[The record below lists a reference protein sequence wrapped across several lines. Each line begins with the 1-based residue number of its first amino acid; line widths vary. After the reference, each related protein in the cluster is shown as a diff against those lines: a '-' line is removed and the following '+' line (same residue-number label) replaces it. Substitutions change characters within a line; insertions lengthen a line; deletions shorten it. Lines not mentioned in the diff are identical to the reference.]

1 MYTDADWTPPLLLT
15 LEDSIWDDRTDAP
28 GWVRIVGLAL
38 DGDHVQVT
46 LDGSPGRVLRLPAVV
61 PIHVLRATPVGEEG
75 AVDDQMASWYAGDVD
90 SVGAAMTA
98 HAQPAPPVPGP
109 GRAVPAFARDPEL
122 VGIYGG
128 DLDHVMDA
136 VGAASPDA
144 RARTL
149 RDEVTRRS
157 LAEAAAHPPARPE
170 TADPDAE
177 EAQDERMAGYYG
189 GDLGSVLE
197 HRKKS

>member
-1 MYTDADWTPPLLLT
+1 MYFDVDWTPPLELT
-15 LEDSIWDDRTDAP
+15 LEDSIWDERLDVP
-28 GWVRIVGLAL
+28 GWARVVGLAL
-38 DGDHVQVT
+38 DGDHVRVT
-46 LDGSPGRVLRLPAVV
+46 LDDPEGTVVRLPGII
-61 PIHVLRATPVGEEG
+61 PIRVKRTAAVGEEG
-75 AVDDQMASWYAGDVD
+75 AVDDQMAAWYAGDVD

-98 HAQPAPPVPGP
+98 HAQPVAPAPDP

-136 VGAASPDA
+136 VGAASHDA

-149 RDEVTRRS
+149 RDEVTRRN

-170 TADPDAE
+170 AADAE
-177 EAQDERMAGYYG
+177 AEDSQDERMAGYYG